1 MTPDAVPGA
10 YARPDFT
17 PLSRSTHVKRIVVTF
32 GLISGA
38 LLSGMMLVSTA
49 FIDRIG
55 FDKAEMVGYTTMVLA
70 FIMVFFGIRSYRD
83 TVLDGTI
90 GFGRAF
96 QVGILITLISC
107 VCYVVTWQVIY
118 HKLAP
123 DFVEKYTAHV
133 LEQARASGATEPEL
147 AAQRAQMARFMELYK
162 NPLVNVGITFVE
174 PFPVGLVITLVCAGI
189 LRRKRATPTAHPA
202 NAHG

>member
-1 MTPDAVPGA
+1 M
-10 YARPDFT
+10 
-17 PLSRSTHVKRIVVTF
+17 KRIVITF

-55 FDKAEMVGYTTMVLA
+55 FDTAEIVGYTTMVLA

-107 VCYVVTWQVIY
+107 VCYVATWQVVHY
-118 HKLAP
+118 KMAP

-133 LEQARASGATEPEL
+133 LERAKASGATEQQL
-147 AAQRAQMARFMELYK
+147 AAQRAQMAKFVELYK
-162 NPLVNVGITFVE
+162 NPLVSVAITFVE
-174 PFPVGLVITLVCAGI
+174 PLPVGLVITIVSAGI
-189 LRRKRATPTAHPA
+189 LRRKRAAPA
-202 NAHG
+202 ARAANVHG

>member
-1 MTPDAVPGA
+1 
-10 YARPDFT
+10 
-17 PLSRSTHVKRIVVTF
+17 VKRIVVTF

-38 LLSGMMLVSTA
+38 LLSAMMLVSTA

-55 FDKAEMVGYTTMVLA
+55 FEKGEIVGYTTMVLA

-107 VCYVVTWQVIY
+107 VCYVATWQVIY
-118 HKLAP
+118 HKMAP
-123 DFVEKYTAHV
+123 DFAEKYTAHV
-133 LEQARASGATEPEL
+133 LDKARASGATEQQL
-147 AAQRAQMARFMELYK
+147 AVQKAQMAKFIELYK
-162 NPLVNVGITFVE
+162 NPLVNVAITFVE
-174 PFPVGLVITLVCAGI
+174 PFPVGLVITIVCAGI
-189 LRRKRATPTAHPA
+189 LRRKREAPAVHPA

>member
-1 MTPDAVPGA
+1 M
-10 YARPDFT
+10 
-17 PLSRSTHVKRIVVTF
+17 KRIVLTF

-38 LLSGMMLVSTA
+38 VLSVMMLATIP
-49 FIDRIG
+49 FMDRIG
-55 FDKAEMVGYTTMVLA
+55 LDKGEIIGYTTMVLA

-107 VCYVVTWQVIY
+107 VCYVATWQLVYYKI
-118 HKLAP
+118 AP

-133 LEQARASGATEPEL
+133 LENAKASGATEQQL
-147 AAQRAQMARFMELYK
+147 AVQKAQMARFMELYK
-162 NPLVNVGITFVE
+162 NPLVNVAITFLE
-174 PFPVGLVITLVCAGI
+174 PLPVGLVITFVCAGI
-189 LRRKRATPTAHPA
+189 LRRKRASPAAHPA

>member
-1 MTPDAVPGA
+1 
-10 YARPDFT
+10 
-17 PLSRSTHVKRIVVTF
+17 VKRIVLTF

-38 LLSGMMLVSTA
+38 VLSVMMLATIP
-49 FIDRIG
+49 FMDRIG
-55 FDKAEMVGYTTMVLA
+55 LDKGEIIGYTTMVLA

-107 VCYVVTWQVIY
+107 VCYVATWQLVYYKI
-118 HKLAP
+118 AP

-133 LEQARASGATEPEL
+133 LEGAKASGATEQQL
-147 AAQRAQMARFMELYK
+147 AVQKAQMARFMELYK
-162 NPLVNVGITFVE
+162 NPLVNVAITFLE
-174 PFPVGLVITLVCAGI
+174 PLPVGLVITLVCAGI
-189 LRRKRATPTAHPA
+189 LRRKRASPAAHPA